1 MQPCDLPWVSNLMK
15 NILNALSHENHQDV
29 NFLDVKGS
37 DRVSRTPNLIN
48 PWACRGEGMIILSLK
63 LCGNTL
69 KSAQGFSQRESA
81 PTSRRQLWRWRLVLA
96 LPQVLCVLL
105 VTQSFWASDS
115 FFFFY
120 LFILYRSTANW
131 QHSGSFRWTEGGL
144 SRTYACIHSPQLP
157 PHPGCHIT
165 LGRVSCAI
173 QEALGGY
180 LF

>member
-115 FFFFY
+115 FFFFTF
-120 LFILYRSTANW
+120 LFCTEAQPIDNTLVV
-131 QHSGSFRWTEGGL
+131 SGGQKEG
-144 SRTYACIHSPQLP
+144 SAVHTHASIPPNSPP
-157 PHPGCHIT
+157 I
-165 LGRVSCAI
+165 RAAI
-173 QEALGGY
+173 
-180 LF
+180 